1 VKNNLVLVNTKTTFI
16 ENKPYHLIAV

>member
-16 ENKPYHLIAV
+16 ENKPII